1 LWASPGQ
8 AAVAKALSL
17 SELVKRSRFAVLAT
31 ALSQESSWQ
40 QIGDSR
46 RIVTTTRTRV
56 EELVTGEKPET
67 SEILVRTL
75 GGRVGKI
82 GQMVEGEAELLIGE
96 TALVFTRVAEPGL
109 YAVTAMAQG
118 HYPLVAD
125 SRGKVLR
132 ASRTLPALVGSDDS
146 AVKRLT
152 GKTLSDALKVIR
164 AERP

>member
-8 AAVAKALSL
+8 AAVAKALTL

-40 QIGDSR
+40 QVGDSR

-56 EELVTGEKPET
+56 DELVTGEKPET

-82 GQMVEGEAELLIGE
+82 GQLVEGEAELVVGE
-96 TALVFTRVAEPGL
+96 TALVFTRAAEPGFF
-109 YAVTAMAQG
+109 AVTAMAQG
-118 HYPLVAD
+118 HYPLVVEA
-125 SRGKVLR
+125 RGKVLR
-132 ASRTLPALVGSDDS
+132 ASRTLPSLVGPDDS

-152 GKTLSDALKVIR
+152 GKPLSDALKVIR

>member
-1 LWASPGQ
+1 MDRRGVLKLLSLGGVGILWASPGQ

-40 QIGDSR
+40 QVGDSR

-56 EELVTGEKPET
+56 DELVTGEKPET

-82 GQMVEGEAELLIGE
+82 GQMVEGEADL
-96 TALVFTRVAEPGL
+96 
-109 YAVTAMAQG
+109 
-118 HYPLVAD
+118 
-125 SRGKVLR
+125 
-132 ASRTLPALVGSDDS
+132 
-146 AVKRLT
+146 
-152 GKTLSDALKVIR
+152 
-164 AERP
+164 